1 MVEAG
6 GVHQSEVVDYCHKNA
21 AMTKSRQRKAKKH
34 VLLFV
39 VVVYFFV
46 AVNSQ
51 WVAKLGRYRVRQ
63 GAPPSFH
70 AAAALAP
77 SVIRNKLRQLDN
89 SAEGRLK

>member
-51 WVAKLGRYRVRQ
+51 WDARHVE
-63 GAPPSFH
+63 
-70 AAAALAP
+70 
-77 SVIRNKLRQLDN
+77 LRQIVPIRRQSGKSILV
-89 SAEGRLK
+89 SK

>member
-51 WVAKLGRYRVRQ
+51 WVA
-63 GAPPSFH
+63 
-70 AAAALAP
+70 
-77 SVIRNKLRQLDN
+77 LRLLLLTD
-89 SAEGRLK
+89 ATY